1 MRIDSRLERQGLT
14 TRQLF
19 FIECWANLCH
29 RDSIDSDR
37 VSFNNIVNSLNEFDF
52 LFKMGNKFSADKKRE
67 RAATELLNILKTDKC
82 LAAPPF
88 EDTVENIINLFNP
101 YNIIKDPTKSPVE
114 QKQNLF
120 KSLCS
125 ELRVKVNDH
134 YITKSIEAIESEVV
148 KLAEPIDDELS
159 YLLSLIN
166 NLMSVML
173 SNGIPLTECFLLYNN
188 ILMRSDKGGF
198 KERFDSWKSKLIQ
211 PNSDYEV
218 RFKLENEELYNLLI
232 GDAPEQSFNDCLF
245 APRERDNGK
254 KFITA
259 KIVTSGTSMFCAR
272 NKAEQK
278 LMDALDVI
286 AYMVGK
292 NNIKIQ
298 KQFKI
303 QSLAPE
309 SQPVYLN
316 NSDYEISA
324 NTDRLT
330 KTEFIHFVR
339 SMDGLFKKA
348 SPEAKKKI
356 SSVFGF
362 LRNGINNTSKESRF
376 TSCWSALESLT
387 LGVSQHEIKHDA
399 HVILSV
405 IPCVGLDYVVKQL
418 FALRGIIQYLKISPL
433 LKDDVNYDLCNMN
446 LGELYK
452 SLKNDDVRNYLLIKF
467 SAYPYA
473 LFSLKK
479 MINLCGSPKL
489 MGEKIDAHVEKVT
502 LHIHRLY
509 MVRNSIVHNAESN
522 PLISLLTANLEHYL
536 RATINAMYYT
546 AAHIPS
552 VTSPEEIF
560 TRCNYMFKNIQ
571 NSLLPPAVKGKVTP
585 IANDEGLIKWLELHQ

>member
-1 MRIDSRLERQGLT
+1 
-14 TRQLF
+14 
-19 FIECWANLCH
+19 
-29 RDSIDSDR
+29 
-37 VSFNNIVNSLNEFDF
+37 
-52 LFKMGNKFSADKKRE
+52 MGNRFSAEKKRE
-67 RAATELLNILKTDKC
+67 RATTELLSILKTDKC
-82 LAAPPF
+82 LATPPF
-88 EDTVENIINLFNP
+88 LDTSESIISLFTP

-114 QKQNLF
+114 QKKTLF
-120 KSLCS
+120 KSLCN
-125 ELRVKVNDH
+125 ELRVKADEYYIPKSLEYIENE
-134 YITKSIEAIESEVV
+134 ITKSSE
-148 KLAEPIDDELS
+148 PNDDELS
-159 YLLSLIN
+159 QLLSLTN

-173 SNGIPLTECFLLYNN
+173 TNGIPLTECFLLYNN
-188 ILMRSDKGGF
+188 ILIRSDKGSF
-198 KERFDSWKSKLIQ
+198 KERFDSLKSNLTQQNK
-211 PNSDYEV
+211 DYDV
-218 RFKLENEELYNLLI
+218 RFKLENDELFNLLS
-232 GDAPEQSFNDCLF
+232 GDNSGQSFNDCLF
-245 APRERDNGK
+245 TPREKEKGK
-254 KFITA
+254 RFITA
-259 KIVTSGTSMFCAR
+259 HIIISGTSLFCAR

-278 LMDALDVI
+278 LLDALDVI

-303 QSLAPE
+303 QSLEPD

-316 NSDYEISA
+316 NADYEISA

-330 KTEFIHFVR
+330 RTEFIHFIR
-339 SMDGLFKKA
+339 SMDGLLKK
-348 SPEAKKKI
+348 SPPETKKKI

-387 LGVSQHEIKHDA
+387 LGVSQQEINHDA

-405 IPCVGLDYVVKQL
+405 IPCIGLDYVVKQL
-418 FALRGIIQYLKISPL
+418 FALRGIIQYLKIIPFE
-433 LKDDVNYDLCNMN
+433 KEGVTYDFCNIN
-446 LGELYK
+446 LGVLYN
-452 SLKNDDVRNYLLIKF
+452 SLKNNDIKDFLLKELF
-467 SAYPYA
+467 SYPYA

-479 MINLCGSPKL
+479 LINLCGSPEL
-489 MGEKIDAHVEKVT
+489 MGQKINAHVDKVT

-522 PLISLLTANLEHYL
+522 PHISLLTANLEHYL

-571 NSLLPPAVKGKVTP
+571 NSLLPPEVKGKAKPV
-585 IANDEGLIKWLELHQ
+585 ASDKSLVEWLELHQ

>member
-19 FIECWANLCH
+19 FIESWSNLCH

-52 LFKMGNKFSADKKRE
+52 LFKMGNKFSAEKKRE
-67 RAATELLNILKTDKC
+67 RAATELLSILKTDKC

-88 EDTVENIINLFNP
+88 EDTSENITNLFNP

-120 KSLCS
+120 KSLCA
-125 ELRVKVNDH
+125 ELRVKVDEH
-134 YITKSIEAIESEVV
+134 YITKSIEAIEDELV
-148 KLAEPIDDELS
+148 KLTEPTDEELS
-159 YLLSLIN
+159 YLLNLTN

-173 SNGIPLTECFLLYNN
+173 SNGMPLTECFLLYNN
-188 ILMRSDKGGF
+188 ILIRSDKGGF
-198 KERFDSWKSKLIQ
+198 KERFDSLKGKLIQ

-232 GDAPEQSFNDCLF
+232 GDNPEQSFNDCLF
-245 APRERDNGK
+245 APREGEKGK

-259 KIVTSGTSMFCAR
+259 KILASGTSMFCAR

-303 QSLAPE
+303 QSLEPE

-330 KTEFIHFVR
+330 KTEFNHFIR

-405 IPCVGLDYVVKQL
+405 IPCIGLDYVVKQL
-418 FALRGIIQYLKISPL
+418 FALRGIIQYLKVAPFSI
-433 LKDDVNYDLCNMN
+433 DDTIHDLCNMN
-446 LGELYK
+446 LGEIYK
-452 SLKNDDVRNYLLIKF
+452 SLKKDSIKNYLLTKF
-467 SAYPYA
+467 SDYPYA

-479 MINLCGSPKL
+479 AINLCGSPKL
-489 MGEKIDAHVEKVT
+489 MGEKINAHVEKVT

-509 MVRNSIVHNAESN
+509 MVRNSIVHNAESH
-522 PLISLLTANLEHYL
+522 PHIILLTANLEHYL

-552 VTSPEEIF
+552 VRSPEEIF

-571 NSLLPPAVKGKVTP
+571 NCLLPPEVKGKTTP
-585 IANDEGLIKWLELHQ
+585 IGSDESLIKWLELHQ

>member
-1 MRIDSRLERQGLT
+1 MRIDSRLERQDLT

-19 FIECWANLCH
+19 FIECWSNLCH

-52 LFKMGNKFSADKKRE
+52 LFRMGNKFSAEKKRE
-67 RAATELLNILKTDKC
+67 RAVTELLSILKTDKC
-82 LAAPPF
+82 LTAPPF
-88 EDTVENIINLFNP
+88 KETSDNISNLFNP
-101 YNIIKDPTKSPVE
+101 YNILKDPSKSPVE

-120 KSLCS
+120 KSLCT
-125 ELRVKVNDH
+125 ELRVKVDEH
-134 YITKSIEAIESEVV
+134 YISKAIEEIE
-148 KLAEPIDDELS
+148 KEIYKETEPNDDELTH
-159 YLLSLIN
+159 LLSLTN

-188 ILMRSDKGGF
+188 ILMRPEKGGF
-198 KERFDSWKSKLIQ
+198 KERFDSWKGNLIQ

-218 RFKLENEELYNLLI
+218 RFKLGNEELYNLLI
-232 GDAPEQSFNDCLF
+232 GDAPEQSFNGCLF
-245 APRERDNGK
+245 TPRKRDNGK

-259 KIVTSGTSMFCAR
+259 KIFTSGTSMFCAR
-272 NKAEQK
+272 NNAEQK

-292 NNIKIQ
+292 NEIKIQ

-303 QSLAPE
+303 QSLKPE

-330 KTEFIHFVR
+330 KTEFIHFIK
-339 SMDGLFKKA
+339 SMDSLFKKA

-418 FALRGIIQYLKISPL
+418 FALRGIIQYLKIIPFS
-433 LKDDVNYDLCNMN
+433 KDTISYDLCNMN

-452 SLKNDDVRNYLLIKF
+452 SLKNEDIKNYLLTNL
-467 SAYPYA
+467 SAYPHA
-473 LFSLKK
+473 LFS
-479 MINLCGSPKL
+479 
-489 MGEKIDAHVEKVT
+489 
-502 LHIHRLY
+502 
-509 MVRNSIVHNAESN
+509 
-522 PLISLLTANLEHYL
+522 
-536 RATINAMYYT
+536 
-546 AAHIPS
+546 
-552 VTSPEEIF
+552 
-560 TRCNYMFKNIQ
+560 
-571 NSLLPPAVKGKVTP
+571 
-585 IANDEGLIKWLELHQ
+585 